1 MIQFPCFLNEILYV
15 YIKDHDSFEDDTSA
29 TIALACGSLFQESE
43 IQVPLREKSTF
54 LETIYDVVE
63 GSAVAEFKF
72 FDETLKDESIYSMKL
87 KVSETCKESPL
98 VDESLQID
106 GRLQVRSVEREVL
119 DQKVAEEDFTN
130 KPTLPPIPTLGRSQL
145 R

>member
-29 TIALACGSLFQESE
+29 TIALACDSLFQESE

-72 FDETLKDESIYSMKL
+72 FDDTLKDESIYSMKL
-87 KVSETCKESPL
+87 KVGETCKESPL

-106 GRLQVRSVEREVL
+106 GKLQVRSVEKEVL
-119 DQKVAEEDFTN
+119 D
-130 KPTLPPIPTLGRSQL
+130 
-145 R
+145 